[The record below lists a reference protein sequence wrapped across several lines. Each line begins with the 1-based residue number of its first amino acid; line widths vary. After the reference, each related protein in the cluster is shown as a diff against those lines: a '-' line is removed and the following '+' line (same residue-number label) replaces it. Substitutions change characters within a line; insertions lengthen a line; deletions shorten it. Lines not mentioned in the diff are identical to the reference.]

1 MSSEQHVS
9 SGDDPNVSLQ
19 QEQEELEGDN
29 GATLIDVLEVNK
41 QLVTWTLDE
50 TLSKLCLE
58 LWNSSY

>member
-58 LWNSSY
+58 SRNSSY

>member
-29 GATLIDVLEVNK
+29 GATLIDVLEVNINN
-41 QLVTWTLDE
+41 
-50 TLSKLCLE
+50 LSPGHWMKH
-58 LWNSSY
+58 